1 MKERDCMMTLYTAIG
16 TYKLNTS
23 GLPTVMVGEQEY
35 GLDSHELLLWSCLVF
50 RILTYQELK
59 EEFCKQEK
67 DLHILGELG
76 FDRYLNRL
84 ITRRLVVS
92 GQDCTGVDALYDLM
106 GHLHVQPIPSGMA
119 VKTMG
124 FLKLWL
130 CRGLSFHKA
139 ASIFHTEKLEPLEKC
154 VLSLLKRQTLSTAEL
169 ILCLEKGKTSL
180 KNTEELMECLYA
192 DETADCDSILTDGR
206 VCESRYPVLTAIA
219 NLYFKQRITFQI
231 V

>member
-1 MKERDCMMTLYTAIG
+1 MMTLYTAIG

-35 GLDSHELLLWSCLVF
+35 GLDSHELLLWSCLAF

-59 EEFCKQEK
+59 EEFCQQEK

-119 VKTMG
+119 VKTIG

-130 CRGLSFHKA
+130 CRGTLLSQGNIHFPYGETGTFGKMCLIPSQKA
-139 ASIFHTEKLEPLEKC
+139 DSLHCRTDPLSGKGQN
-154 VLSLLKRQTLSTAEL
+154 LS
-169 ILCLEKGKTSL
+169 
-180 KNTEELMECLYA
+180 
-192 DETADCDSILTDGR
+192 
-206 VCESRYPVLTAIA
+206 
-219 NLYFKQRITFQI
+219 
-231 V
+231 